1 MSSVVISGNTSGTIT
16 LDAPAVAGT
25 TTLTLPATTGTV
37 ITTGDTG
44 TVTKTM
50 ISTSTSTG
58 FGLCRAWVNF
68 VGSSGSINKS
78 FNVSSVT
85 RVSTGI
91 YTVTFTTA
99 MPDATYA
106 VVTTGYSDAST
117 FGFSIGASSLTTSSV
132 SIQCRAGASAYA
144 YYDSPAIH
152 VAIFD

>member
-1 MSSVVISGNTSGTIT
+1 MGDIVLAGATSGTTT
-16 LDAPAVAGT
+16 LTPTAVSGT

-78 FNVSSVT
+78 FNISSVT
-85 RVSTGI
+85 RTSTGV
-91 YTVTFTTA
+91 YTVNFTTA

-106 VVTTGYSDAST
+106 VVTTCFSDAST

-132 SIQCRAGASAYA
+132 GIQCRAGASAFA